1 MRRSSARSSSGES
14 LPQKLVRQD
23 LNRDPTLAGQGR
35 VALAI
40 FLNLI
45 TGLLYGFLDPR
56 VRLA

>member
-1 MRRSSARSSSGES
+1 
-14 LPQKLVRQD
+14 VRQD